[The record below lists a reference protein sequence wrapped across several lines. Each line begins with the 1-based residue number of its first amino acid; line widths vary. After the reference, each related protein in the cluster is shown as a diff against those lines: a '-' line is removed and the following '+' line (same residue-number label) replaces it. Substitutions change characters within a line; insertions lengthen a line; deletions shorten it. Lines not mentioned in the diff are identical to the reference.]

1 MVWGWLPCGL
11 VYTALALAATTGE
24 VIRSG
29 LTMFFFGLGTI
40 PAVMGVG
47 VMTSL
52 MVRLTHMTRFRQAA
66 GVTLILLALMA
77 AFPGLNPLVQ
87 HPVAH

>member
-1 MVWGWLPCGL
+1 
-11 VYTALALAATTGE
+11 
-24 VIRSG
+24 
-29 LTMFFFGLGTI
+29 MFAFGLGTI

-52 MVRLTHMTRFRQAA
+52 LVRLSGMTKFRQAA

-77 AFPGLNPLVQ
+77 AFPGLNPLVR
-87 HPVAH
+87 HTVGA